1 MSDRRPPS
9 FDELVEPADP
19 DRTRLLAAHD
29 LLVAAGAPP
38 ELPPSLEEAPA
49 EPKATVI
56 SFPRRRYTAIAAVA
70 VAATVLLGVGFA
82 IGNRNSPDKAVQT
95 IAMKGPGGATASI
108 ALLPAD
114 EAGNW
119 PMRLEVSGLP
129 ALPAGQTYTLWLR
142 QNGKLA
148 ESCGAFMV
156 ASGTTKVPLN
166 APYKLKKFDDW
177 VIVRTGSTTPLV
189 LSTTI

>member
-9 FDELVEPADP
+9 FDELVDP
-19 DRTRLLAAHD
+19 DDPARGRLLAAHE
-29 LLVAAGAPP
+29 LLTAAGAPP
-38 ELPPSLEEAPA
+38 ELPPSLEEAPP
-49 EPKATVI
+49 EPTGTVI

-70 VAATVLLGVGFA
+70 VAATVLFGVGYA
-82 IGNRNSPDKAVQT
+82 IGNRNGPAEPVQT
-95 IAMKGPGGATASI
+95 IAMKGPGGAMASI

-142 QNGKLA
+142 RDGKLA
-148 ESCGAFMV
+148 ESCGSFMV
-156 ASGTTKVPLN
+156 SSGTTRVPLN
-166 APYKLKKFDDW
+166 APYRLKNFDDW

-189 LSTTI
+189 GSTTI